1 MKKTSG
7 GRSQSDSG
15 TTKQEGLKMELVL
28 SIAFGAW
35 FVASALFYGYMVR
48 KGEKE

>member
-1 MKKTSG
+1 
-7 GRSQSDSG
+7 
-15 TTKQEGLKMELVL
+15 MELVL

-35 FVASALFYGYMVR
+35 YVISALFYGYMVR

>member
-1 MKKTSG
+1 MIKSSG
-7 GRSQSDSG
+7 GKDQNAIHIIN
-15 TTKQEGLKMELVL
+15 KEGVYMELIL

-48 KGEKE
+48 KGEKD

>member
-7 GRSQSDSG
+7 GRNQRDSG
-15 TTKQEGLKMELVL
+15 TTKEEQNMELVL